1 MEHRFILE
9 NNLEK
14 YLKNEN
20 YYFLD
25 IVKYKSFLYNN
36 EEFYS
41 EILKCSYDN
50 TYLNCSW
57 SLSEQEFKDICGKY
71 FPMFDINKIQ
81 KISLIK
87 DNYFIPFIEL
97 SNTDYCIYKL
107 QN

>member
-1 MEHRFILE
+1 MENRFILE
-9 NNLEK
+9 NNLQK
-14 YLKNEN
+14 YLKNDN

-25 IVKYKSFLYNN
+25 IVKGKGVLHYY

-41 EILKCSYDN
+41 EILKYSYDYI
-50 TYLNCSW
+50 YLNCAW
-57 SLSEQEFKDICGKY
+57 SLHEQEFKDICGKY

-87 DNYFIPFIEL
+87 KTYYIPFIEL

>member
-1 MEHRFILE
+1 MENRFILE
-9 NNLEK
+9 NNLQK

-25 IVKYKSFLYNN
+25 IVKDKSLLYNN

-41 EILKCSYDN
+41 EILKYSYDN
-50 TYLNCSW
+50 IYLNCSW
-57 SLSEQEFKDICGKY
+57 SLIKKEFKDICGKY

-87 DNYFIPFIEL
+87 EHYFIPFIKL